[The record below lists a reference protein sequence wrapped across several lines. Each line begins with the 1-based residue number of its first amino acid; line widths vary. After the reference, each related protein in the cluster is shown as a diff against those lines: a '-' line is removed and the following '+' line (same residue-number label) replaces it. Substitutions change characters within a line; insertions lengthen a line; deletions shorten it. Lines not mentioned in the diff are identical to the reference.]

1 MCLPAAG
8 LTAASQVVGM
18 VGTVASIAQAQASMN
33 MQAAQYQ
40 QQNDLQFQQAQQQAA
55 QQNRQI
61 QAQHQGQIRQEIA
74 ANQAY
79 QQQLQNNNNAVNKS
93 YVQEQAKLQEA
104 KAKAAFQ
111 AQANYVKSVGAQGK
125 VLASG
130 ATGQSVG
137 LLSLDAE
144 RQAGFATAEQNA
156 TLRSAEAQSAIGMD
170 IASEQAKSANNQAYS
185 RLPAPTQAPVFAD
198 KPVGIGKD
206 LGLGIPAY
214 DWSNG

>member
-8 LTAASQVVGM
+8 LAAASQVVGM
-18 VGTVASIAQAQASMN
+18 IGTVAGIAQAQAGME

-40 QQNDLQFQQAQQQAA
+40 QQQDLQYQQAQQQAA
-55 QQNRQI
+55 QQNQQI
-61 QAQHQGQIRQEIA
+61 QAQHKGQVRQEIA
-74 ANQAY
+74 ARRAY
-79 QQQLQNNNNAVNKS
+79 EQQLQNNNTAANKT

-104 KAKAAFQ
+104 RAQAAFKAQSNYAKAIG
-111 AQANYVKSVGAQGK
+111 NQGK

-137 LLSLDAE
+137 LLVKDAE
-144 RQAGFATAEQNA
+144 RQEGLATAQANA
-156 TLRSAEAQSAIGMD
+156 GLRSAEAQSAVGMD
-170 IASEQAKSANNQAYS
+170 IAFEQAKSANNQAWNK
-185 RLPAPTQAPVFAD
+185 LPTPTQAPVFAD

-214 DWSNG
+214 DWTNG